1 MQKQEIFI
9 KANGSMEANKDRVV
23 CTLAMG
29 TFIMG
34 YSIITILRN
43 RWVLSKTIKAIKT
56 KGTIWGMTSTKSLV
70 IANGTS
76 IPMVAFSKGY
86 WWEGRS
92 SQKECWYT
100 GKATRCTIMKV
111 GLKITIWMG
120 MARCMRSKILVSSR
134 SRSLD
139 SWSMMVSI
147 IMVISMEWVCWNKVP
162 KYTKVSLSR
171 GSRKEVEN

>member
-1 MQKQEIFI
+1 MAKANTTMQKQEIFI

-86 WWEGRS
+86 
-92 SQKECWYT
+92 
-100 GKATRCTIMKV
+100 
-111 GLKITIWMG
+111 
-120 MARCMRSKILVSSR
+120 
-134 SRSLD
+134 
-139 SWSMMVSI
+139 
-147 IMVISMEWVCWNKVP
+147 
-162 KYTKVSLSR
+162 
-171 GSRKEVEN
+171 